1 MAGERTFLQVPPD
14 STGKRVRMTH
24 TAEIFY
30 TNLNPANYAWDI
42 GERYFTT
49 FSDDAVYSIHVHGAY
64 QTSSTTGVLE
74 VHYAKAAK
82 YENLD
87 PKVGANII
95 DEDGVTVLATVQS
108 FRDVYINSNHIL
120 GFDNPEYGVDVDAT
134 GSMNMRFAEG
144 LPQLDAFGKLRTS
157 GASILG
163 DYTFANNFLPDQFS
177 TTINGREYGASVS
190 HNDLLHAA
198 VLTTGVEAQTHTAT
212 KNFGQNAVRAQMT
225 SNTYHH
231 YFPGLSQQAIM
242 TVALSDTGVHGVMRE
257 WGYFDG
263 EYDDDI
269 TNPSATYELNGGN
282 GYFFRVMGL
291 NGLEFVIR
299 SSATGQV
306 VERIMRKDETIIV
319 TNNDYANAVTVEDGG
334 WNGDP
339 VDGTG
344 NSGKVF
350 NLTDDNIYWID
361 IQWLGAG
368 RVRFGT
374 YHKGQRVVIHE
385 YYHDAN
391 GGYPHS
397 QTGSLPLR
405 FCQHQMKNIA
415 VTGASSMKIW
425 CGAVYTEADI
435 ETSTLGSGRTE
446 YFKALID
453 PANMNDVQGLKDA
466 FGDRVITTK
475 TGITSSGTTLT
486 VPDLN
491 GIKPGWIVKVASGTG
506 EMQSETRVSD
516 IINSTTIQ
524 VDKAPTTAII
534 NTDDVTFEMPVN
546 DEYYLIGILAPR
558 PQLKGVNHPNRTLH
572 LPRSARAYAYWEDG
586 TPVDMSIQVYVN
598 PVISG
603 VNRVSNL
610 YDAAEAAALGVDPVF
625 TDIEPNDPGN
635 SVMAYG
641 KNGID
646 TVNLFRNSGIH
657 ALVTYTR
664 GYSGQEDLS
673 GAFTSL
679 QSAFKNAADNGGNN
693 RCPILKVFQ
702 SPSAGKATV
711 IQINTPPTG
720 VGYSLHREGNAI
732 QFENLPGLI
741 GTDPTYGINDGGT
754 SGGAGEVFYLRMID
768 NDKAELYLDKNFQ
781 TPWDTSALDNS
792 TNGNSLTWPGNT
804 GSVATGGFILS
815 GYGPEVYF
823 CVFAK
828 PQGSCKA
835 DSRFYPANLS
845 SPVDRGKIEVN
856 FALFWNEI
864 KQ

>member
-1 MAGERTFLQVPPD
+1 MAGERTFLRVPPD
-14 STGKRVRMTH
+14 GAGKRVRMTH

-30 TNLNPANYAWDI
+30 TGLSPAGYAWDI

-49 FSDDAVYSIHVHGAY
+49 FSDDAVYSIHVHGVY
-64 QTSSTTGVLE
+64 QITSTTGILE

-87 PKVGANII
+87 PKVGANIL
-95 DEDGVTVLATVQS
+95 DEDGSTVLATVQS

-120 GFDNPEYGVDVDAT
+120 GYDNPEFGVDVDAT

-177 TTINGREYGASVS
+177 KTVNGLTKGARVS
-190 HNDLLHAA
+190 HNDNLHAA
-198 VLTTGVEAQTHTAT
+198 VLTTGVEGQTNTAT
-212 KNFGQNAVRAQMT
+212 TNFGPDAIRAQMT

-242 TVALSDTGVHGVMRE
+242 TVALGDTGKTGVMRE

-263 EYDDDI
+263 EYDADL
-269 TNPSATYELNGGN
+269 TNPSATYELTGGN
-282 GYFFRVMGL
+282 GYFFRCTGT

-299 SSATGQV
+299 SSATGTIT
-306 VERIMRKDETIIV
+306 ERIMRKNETII
-319 TNNDYANAVTVEDGG
+319 TSDGVVQSTTLDG

-350 NLTDDNIYWID
+350 NLTDDNIYWLD

-374 YHKGQRVVIHE
+374 YHEGQRVVIHE
-385 YYHDAN
+385 YYHDSN
-391 GGYPHS
+391 GGVPHS

-405 FCQHQMKNIA
+405 FCQHQMKDIA
-415 VTGASSMKIW
+415 VTGASSMFVW
-425 CGAVYTEADI
+425 CCAVYSEADLQ
-435 ETSTLGSGRTE
+435 TSTLGSGRTE

-466 FGDRVITTK
+466 FGDRGITTK
-475 TGITSSGTTLT
+475 TSITSSGTTLT
-486 VPDLN
+486 VPNLT
-491 GIKPGWIVKVASGTG
+491 GIKPGWIVSDSDGYLPK
-506 EMQSETRVSD
+506 ETRVSD
-516 IINSTTIQ
+516 IINSTTIV
-524 VDKAPTTAII
+524 VDKAPSVAFDG
-534 NTDDVTFEMPVN
+534 NENVNFHMPVN
-546 DEYYLIGILAPR
+546 DEYYLIGILAPQAR
-558 PQLKGVNHPNRTLH
+558 IKGVNHPNRTLH
-572 LPRSARAYAYWEDG
+572 LPRSARAYAYREDG
-586 TPVDMSIQVYVN
+586 SEVQMSIQIYVN

-603 VNRVSNL
+603 VNRVVNL
-610 YDAAEAAALGVDPVF
+610 YDTTEATALGVDPVF
-625 TDIEPNDPGN
+625 LPIEPNDPGN

-641 KNGID
+641 KAGID

-657 ALVTYTR
+657 SLVTYTG
-664 GYSGQEDLS
+664 GYGGQEDLS

-679 QSAFKNAADNGGNN
+679 QSAFKNSADDGGNN

-702 SPSAGKATV
+702 SPSAGQATV

-732 QFENLPGLI
+732 QFEQIPYAI
-741 GTDPTYGINDGGT
+741 GEDATYGINDGKT
-754 SGGAGEVFYLRMID
+754 NGAGAIFYLRMID

-781 TPWDTSALDNS
+781 TPWDTSALS
-792 TNGNSLTWPGNT
+792 RATNPNGDSLTWPGNT

-828 PQGSCKA
+828 PQGTSKA
-835 DSRFYPANLS
+835 DSSFYDPS
-845 SPVDRGKIEVN
+845 KGKIEVN
-856 FALFWNEI
+856 FSIFWNEI